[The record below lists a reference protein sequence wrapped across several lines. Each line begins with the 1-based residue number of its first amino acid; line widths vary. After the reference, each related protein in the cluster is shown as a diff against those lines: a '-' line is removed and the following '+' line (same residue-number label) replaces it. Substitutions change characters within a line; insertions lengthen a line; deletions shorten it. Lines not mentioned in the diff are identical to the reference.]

1 MARSRKKSATQQL
14 LSVATAGLPAPVGQL
29 VSSRFGPPLILLLLG
44 GGLLGTG
51 IVSVQW
57 TDGRP
62 SVAVDR
68 ERASEVKQ
76 AVAKKISSI
85 RENHTEPESGLSVE
99 EAIRKIA
106 LEKVNESIS
115 SGNLPAGR
123 PGAIPGAGQVTPA
136 NPPGSPVGGP
146 MTPGGPPGPQSPA
159 TAAFSPTLKI
169 ASFNIQVFGTSKLQK
184 TPVMQVL
191 ADVVRRFDLV
201 AIQEI
206 RSVDD
211 TVVPQ
216 FVALI
221 NSTGVRYD
229 FVIGPRLGRTNS
241 KEQYAMLYDTSRIEV
256 DPSSVYTVPDPQDLL
271 HREPLVARFRPRG
284 VPPNQAFTFSLVNIH
299 TDPDETATEL
309 NALADVFV
317 GVQQN
322 GSGEDDVILL
332 GDINVDEYNLGNLGR
347 LPGIGYVVAGVP
359 TNTRRDKTYDNIVFD
374 RRTTVEYTGRWGVL
388 DLMQE
393 YSLTSAQ
400 ALEVSD
406 HMPVWAEFGVYEGAV
421 GPLALQPG
429 GSPR

>member
-1 MARSRKKSATQQL
+1 
-14 LSVATAGLPAPVGQL
+14 V
-29 VSSRFGPPLILLLLG
+29 G

-51 IVSVQW
+51 IVTVNW

-68 ERASEVKQ
+68 QRASEVER
-76 AVAKKISSI
+76 AVAEKIASIRKTQADQGSESTVQDAIRELAREKISQA
-85 RENHTEPESGLSVE
+85 T
-99 EAIRKIA
+99 A
-106 LEKVNESIS
+106 
-115 SGNLPAGR
+115 PAR
-123 PGAIPGAGQVTPA
+123 PAAGTPNAAPGAGGVVMT
-136 NPPGSPVGGP
+136 NPPVSPAA
-146 MTPGGPPGPQSPA
+146 GPPISGGQQLPASPA
-159 TAAFSPTLKI
+159 ATTFSPTIKI

-201 AIQEI
+201 AIQEV

-211 TVVPQ
+211 TILPQ
-216 FVALI
+216 FSALI

-241 KEQYAMLYDTSRIEV
+241 KEQYAILFDTSRIEV
-256 DPSSVYTVPDPQDLL
+256 DPTSVYTVPDPQDLL
-271 HREPLVARFRPRG
+271 HREPMVARFRPRS
-284 VPPNQAFTFSLVNIH
+284 VPPNQAFTFSLVDIH
-299 TDPDETATEL
+299 TDPDETVTEL

-322 GSGEDDVILL
+322 GTGEDDVILL
-332 GDINVDEYNLGNLGR
+332 GDINVDEYRLGNLGR

-359 TNTRRDKTYDNIVFD
+359 TNTRRDKTYDNIIFD

-393 YSLTSAQ
+393 YSLTTAQ

-406 HMPVWAEFGVYEGAV
+406 HMPVWAEFSVYEGAV
-421 GPLALQPG
+421 GPLASQPG
-429 GSPR
+429 GSAR

>member
-1 MARSRKKSATQQL
+1 MARSRKKSTTQHL

-85 RENHTEPESGLSVE
+85 RENQTEPGSGSSVE

-106 LEKVNESIS
+106 REKVSESIS
-115 SGNLPAGR
+115 SGNIPAGL
-123 PGAIPGAGQVTPA
+123 PGAILGAGGAVTA
-136 NPPGSPVGGP
+136 NPPAAPVGGP
-146 MTPGGPPGPQSPA
+146 AAQGGQLPPASPA
-159 TAAFSPTLKI
+159 AAAFSPTVKI

-241 KEQYAMLYDTSRIEV
+241 KEQYAMLYDSSRIEV

-299 TDPDETATEL
+299 TDPDETVTEL

-322 GSGEDDVILL
+322 GTGEDDVILL
-332 GDINVDEYNLGNLGR
+332 GDINVDEYRLGNLGR

-406 HMPVWAEFGVYEGAV
+406 HMPVWAEFSVYEGAV

-429 GSPR
+429 GSAR

>member
-1 MARSRKKSATQQL
+1 MARSRKKTTTQRL
-14 LSVATAGLPAPVGQL
+14 LSAATAGLPAPVSQL
-29 VSSRFGPPLILLLLG
+29 VSSRAGPPLILLLVG
-44 GGLLGTG
+44 AGLLGTG
-51 IVSVQW
+51 VVTVKW

-85 RENHTEPESGLSVE
+85 RGKQAELGSDSSVE
-99 EAIRKIA
+99 ETIRKIA
-106 LEKVNESIS
+106 REKVTESIA
-115 SGNLPAGR
+115 SGKLPAGL
-123 PGAIPGAGQVTPA
+123 PDAILGAGGAVTA
-136 NPPGSPVGGP
+136 NPPAARVGGP
-146 MTPGGPPGPQSPA
+146 TAQGGQLPPASPA
-159 TAAFSPTLKI
+159 ATAFSPTIKV

-201 AIQEI
+201 AIQEV

-211 TVVPQ
+211 TVLPQ
-216 FVALI
+216 FSALI

-241 KEQYAMLYDTSRIEV
+241 KEQYAILYDTSRIEV

-299 TDPDETATEL
+299 TDPDETVTEMDT
-309 NALADVFV
+309 LANVFV

-322 GSGEDDVILL
+322 GTGEDDVILL
-332 GDINVDEYNLGNLGR
+332 GDLNVDEYHLGNLGR

-388 DLMQE
+388 DLMAE

-429 GSPR
+429 GSAR

>member
-1 MARSRKKSATQQL
+1 MARSRKKTTTQRL
-14 LSVATAGLPAPVGQL
+14 LGAATAGLPAPVGQL

-44 GGLLGTG
+44 AGTLGTG

-57 TDGRP
+57 SNGRP

-76 AVAKKISSI
+76 AVTKKIASI
-85 RENHTEPESGLSVE
+85 REEQAEKGEAPSVQGVIQELARE
-99 EAIRKIA
+99 E
-106 LEKVNESIS
+106 IS
-115 SGNLPAGR
+115 ERFAPKNPSAGMS
-123 PGAIPGAGQVTPA
+123 PTVPGAGGVPVATGPGAPA
-136 NPPGSPVGGP
+136 AGQLPPAA
-146 MTPGGPPGPQSPA
+146 PA
-159 TAAFSPTLKI
+159 AAAFSPTVKI
-169 ASFNIQVFGTSKLQK
+169 ATFNIQVFGTSKLQK

-211 TVVPQ
+211 TIMPQ
-216 FVALI
+216 FSALI

-229 FVIGPRLGRTNS
+229 FVIGPRLGRSNS
-241 KEQYAMLYDTSRIEV
+241 KEQYAILYDTSRIEV

-271 HREPLVARFRPRG
+271 HREPLVARFRPRS

-309 NALADVFV
+309 DALGDVFV

-332 GDINVDEYNLGNLGR
+332 GDINVDEYHLGKLGR
-347 LPGIGYVVAGVP
+347 LPGIGPVVAGVP

-393 YSLTSAQ
+393 YSLTMAQ

-406 HMPVWAEFGVYEGAV
+406 HMPVWAEFSVYEGAA
-421 GPLALQPG
+421 GPLASQPG
-429 GSPR
+429 GSAR